1 MERSVYY
8 ERIKELLLRHCVELH
23 ADGRNNLQDS
33 AIHSEYFYR
42 DLLNIVFSLHLE
54 NANQLDPNMKGYD
67 LVDREAG
74 VCFQV
79 SKSATSEKVNT
90 TLKKISEVT
99 SERYRIRFMF
109 LVQKAPSFRADFD
122 SYENVVFD
130 PAEDILDV
138 ESVLSL
144 IINLDIQR
152 LERAYRLVCEELEGC
167 SGLSAIEEH
176 GANSTPQYCERDYV
190 KRMLD
195 DRIKELGPKFTPKL
209 NIQTEASDLFT
220 GLLETESFSEAVSES
235 LLGLQAPIS
244 SMYKNLNCL
253 QDLTYSTK
261 IKEILGRIEFASAL
275 AKQSHGSE
283 LYKQLNSITLMSD
296 DLFYAMS
303 ELQGHAEPNKLQLL
317 YISFGEYRNAN
328 LQIELILKRSGR
340 ALNGP
345 LLIVRGV
352 AGVGK
357 SHLFADSCLKAF
369 SENRLVYLALG
380 QYFVKGISP
389 INQLVE
395 QLAPGIDPR
404 SFFASIAKSAGEKRA
419 LIAIDALNEGDGQ
432 FIWKNWLTRL
442 MNEIKAY
449 PNIRLAVSV
458 RSPLE
463 DSVIPEGLKFSSD
476 VCQVVLDG
484 FASNK
489 RYAIKSFC
497 SYYNLTLPQFPSFG
511 SEACNPLFLKLTCD
525 YLSTTSE
532 TRYSCP
538 RSFGKLM
545 GAYLEKVTKI
555 ICANPDIDLG
565 FGSDIVVRTA
575 LNMVDAS
582 TYSYG
587 SIPWNQASKIACK
600 LARDEG
606 ANKPSRLIEL
616 MVSEGILNKTYRYGM
631 ETEQATFSF
640 ERLENYFEALS
651 CIQNVGGSNVID
663 AIKGN
668 ECFRDLI
675 NERKS
680 TCGHEGT
687 FEVLACLLP
696 DLFDIEL
703 MDVLDPEIL
712 DSDASVPFW
721 IISSLQWRDVS
732 VISASLQRFVDERI
746 LPYRK
751 ERGDFLLR
759 LLADSL
765 NPNTVFNADCL
776 NGILMGWS
784 ANERDAKWTS
794 IVSLSSSELIDPL
807 DIVEWIWDYA
817 SELNEHVARLAALS
831 LMWLLAST
839 DNRLRDRATKA
850 LACIL
855 ANRSAIAANLVQKL
869 VSIDDDYIIERTLAA
884 MLGAFWLSD
893 NRAQWVDTAFRI
905 RDFVFAST
913 HTYPNI
919 LVRDYARSL
928 CEGIVS
934 EEAATMDD
942 FANINPPYSSEW
954 DSLVMSNERQ
964 EDTVDSVASKFGDSS
979 DERLSVSKIIHSMRT
994 EHGKHRGMYGDFGR
1008 YTFGS
1013 AVRLWSNQWNEQEL
1027 ANMVVAQILK
1037 KHYSIESFAEFDAM
1051 VARHEGRFGRRVER
1065 IGKKYQ
1071 WIETHRLL
1079 ARLVD
1084 NYPPFEIEHTYKE
1097 GYEAAKDAHF
1107 SFSKSLLSLLIES
1120 NISNER
1126 TAVDFDEIRRLQESW
1141 DENEWVSAERKTL
1154 LSDGEVQQKLICWRN
1169 IDPTFVWQ
1177 NSHPEATK
1185 SLFVDK
1191 LFLPKNDRANWL
1203 SSNEGYELLD
1213 NYRAVLLNQVEY
1225 IPLAVSAGMPSSYGK
1240 IDGSSLYWL
1249 SGGVFIPHSAI
1260 HSFISLHNEMNGN
1273 GVPERSFAFNFLY
1286 DYCGT
1291 SVFHSTRAVWDSEM
1305 QAGTE
1310 SYIIAAQHYE
1320 GGLYDDSSFENNE
1333 SPEFYLPCEEL
1344 IREYSLVHRGIS
1356 DWLDPEGE
1364 LVCFDSSAHG
1374 FKESVLLFEKTRL
1387 ESFLNKNDY
1396 VLAWGE
1402 FFSKD
1407 FEDKRHYWWQSVIR
1421 TNGGKYEATVDREEN
1436 DAEDIV
1442 FENPDTDPR
1451 KFRLNAGLNEDS

>member
-8 ERIKELLLRHCVELH
+8 EKIKELLLRHCVELH

-33 AIHSEYFYR
+33 AVHSEYFYR
-42 DLLNIVFSLHLE
+42 DLLNIVFSLHLK

-74 VCFQV
+74 ICFQV
-79 SKSATSEKVNT
+79 SKSATSEKVNS
-90 TLKKISEVT
+90 TLKKISEIS

-109 LVQKAPSFRADFD
+109 LVQKAPNFRANFKP
-122 SYENVVFD
+122 YENVIFD
-130 PAEDILDV
+130 PAKDILDV
-138 ESVLSL
+138 ESVLRF
-144 IINLDIQR
+144 IIDLDIQR
-152 LERAYRLVCEELEGC
+152 LEQVYKIVCAELDGFSC
-167 SGLSAIEEH
+167 LSLSKEH
-176 GANSTPQYCERDYV
+176 ESDSTPYFCERDYV
-190 KRMLD
+190 KRLLD
-195 DRIKELGPKFTPKL
+195 DRIKELGPKYSPEL
-209 NIQTEASDLFT
+209 NIQTEASDLFA
-220 GLLETESFSEAVSES
+220 GLLETESFYETVNES
-235 LLGLQAPIS
+235 LLGLQAPIC
-244 SMYKNLNCL
+244 SMHKNLDCL
-253 QDLTYSTK
+253 RDLTGTMQ
-261 IKEILGRIEFASAL
+261 IEGVLGRIESAGTL
-275 AKQSHGSE
+275 AKQSHGPG
-283 LYKQLNSITLMSD
+283 LYKQLDSIISMSD
-296 DLFYAMS
+296 ELFFAMS
-303 ELQGHAEPNKLQLL
+303 ELQDYKNHSKFQAL
-317 YISFGEYRNAN
+317 YSSYDEYRNAE
-328 LQIELILKRSGR
+328 LKIELILNHSGR
-340 ALNGP
+340 ALKGP
-345 LLIVRGV
+345 LLIVEGV

-357 SHLFADSCLKAF
+357 SHLFAYSCLKAL

-380 QYFVKGISP
+380 QYFAKGISP

-395 QLAPGIDPR
+395 QFAPGIEPH
-404 SFFASIAKSAGEKRA
+404 SFFTSISKAAGENRV

-442 MNEIKAY
+442 INEIKEY

-463 DSVIPEGLKFSSD
+463 DSVIPDELRISSD

-484 FASNK
+484 FSSNK
-489 RYAIKSFC
+489 RYAIESFC

-545 GAYLEKVTKI
+545 AAYLEKVTKR
-555 ICANPDIDLG
+555 ICAHPDIDLG
-565 FGSDIVVRTA
+565 FDSDVVVRSA
-575 LNMVDAS
+575 LNMVAAS
-582 TYSYG
+582 TYRYG

-616 MVSEGILNKTYRYGM
+616 MVSEGILNKTHRYGM

-640 ERLENYFEALS
+640 ERLENYFEALN
-651 CIQNVGGSNVID
+651 CIHVVGGSAVTD

-668 ECFRDLI
+668 KYFRGLI

-703 MDVLDPEIL
+703 IDVLDPEIL

-732 VISASLQRFVDERI
+732 VISVNLQKFIDERI
-746 LPYRK
+746 LPNRQ

-776 NGILMGWS
+776 NGVLMSWS
-784 ANERDAKWTS
+784 AKERDAKWTS
-794 IVSLSSSELIDPL
+794 IVSLSNSELIDPL

-817 SELNEHVARLAALS
+817 SELNEHTARLAALS

-855 ANRSAIAANLVQKL
+855 ANRSAIAAILVQEL
-869 VSIDDDYIIERTLAA
+869 VSIDDDYIIERSFAA
-884 MLGAFWLSD
+884 MLGAFWVSD
-893 NRAQWVDTAFRI
+893 NRAQWVDVAFRI

-954 DSLVMSNERQ
+954 DSLTMSNEQ
-964 EDTVDSVASKFGDSS
+964 QKETVDSIASEFGDSS
-979 DERLSVSKIIHSMRT
+979 GERLSVSKIVHSMRT

-1027 ANMVVAQILK
+1027 ADMVVAQILK
-1037 KHYSIESFAEFDAM
+1037 KRYSIEYFAEFDAL

-1071 WIETHRLL
+1071 WIETYRLL
-1079 ARLVD
+1079 ARLDD

-1097 GYEAAKDAHF
+1097 GYEAAKGAHF
-1107 SFSKSLLSLLIES
+1107 SFSKSLLSRLIES
-1120 NISNER
+1120 NISDEC
-1126 TAVDFDEIRRLQESW
+1126 TTVDYDEIRRLQESW
-1141 DENEWVSAERKTL
+1141 DENKWVSAERKTL
-1154 LSDGEVQQKLICWRN
+1154 LSDGAVQQKLICWRD

-1185 SLFVDK
+1185 CLFVDK

-1213 NYRAVLLNQVEY
+1213 KYRAVVLNQVEY

-1240 IDGSSLYWL
+1240 IDGASLYWL

-1260 HSFISLHNEMNGN
+1260 HSFINLHNEMNDN

-1291 SVFHSTRAVWDSEM
+1291 SAFHSTRAAWDSEM
-1305 QAGTE
+1305 QTGTE

-1320 GGLYDDSSFENNE
+1320 GGLYDDSSFKNNE

-1374 FKESVLLFEKTRL
+1374 FKESVLLFEKSRL

-1407 FEDKRHYWWQSVIR
+1407 FEDKRHYWWQSVLR
-1421 TNGGKYEATVDREEN
+1421 TNGGKYKATVDREEN

-1451 KFRLNAGLNEDS
+1451 KFKLSTGLSADS

>member
-8 ERIKELLLRHCVELH
+8 DKIKELLLRHCVELH

-33 AIHSEYFYR
+33 AVHSEYFYR
-42 DLLNIVFSLHLE
+42 DLLNIVFSLHLK

-74 VCFQV
+74 ICFQV
-79 SKSATSEKVNT
+79 SKSATSEKVNS
-90 TLKKISEVT
+90 TLKKISEIS

-109 LVQKAPSFRADFD
+109 LVQKAPNFRTDFK
-122 SYENVVFD
+122 SYENVIFD
-130 PAEDILDV
+130 PAIDILDV

-144 IINLDIQR
+144 IIDLDIQR
-152 LERAYRLVCEELEGC
+152 LEQAYRLVCAELD
-167 SGLSAIEEH
+167 SFSALSAIEEH
-176 GANSTPQYCERDYV
+176 GADSTPYYCERDYV
-190 KRMLD
+190 KHMLD
-195 DRIKELGPKFTPKL
+195 DRIKELGPKYTPEL

-220 GLLETESFSEAVSES
+220 GLLETESFSKAVSES

-244 SMYKNLNCL
+244 SMYKKLNYLC
-253 QDLTYSTK
+253 DLTYSTK
-261 IKEILGRIEFASAL
+261 IKEILGRIESASAL
-275 AKQSHGSE
+275 AKQSHGPE
-283 LYKQLNSITLMSD
+283 LYKQLNSITSMSD
-296 DLFYAMS
+296 DLFFVMS
-303 ELQGHAEPNKLQLL
+303 ELQDHVEPDKLRLF
-317 YISFGEYRNAN
+317 YNSFDEYRYAK
-328 LQIELILKRSGR
+328 LQIELILNRSGR
-340 ALNGP
+340 ALNGS

-357 SHLFADSCLKAF
+357 SHLFADSCLNAF

-395 QLAPGIDPR
+395 QLAPGIDPH
-404 SFFASIAKSAGEKRA
+404 SFFASIAKFAGEKRV

-442 MNEIKAY
+442 MNEIKTY

-463 DSVIPEGLKFSSD
+463 DSILPEGLKLSSD
-476 VCQVVLDG
+476 VSQVVLDG

-489 RYAIKSFC
+489 RYAIESFC
-497 SYYNLTLPQFPSFG
+497 SYYNLALPQFPSFG

-525 YLSTTSE
+525 YLSATSE
-532 TRYSCP
+532 TRYSWP

-555 ICANPDIDLG
+555 ICAHPDIDLG
-565 FGSDIVVRTA
+565 FDSGIVVQTA
-575 LNMVDAS
+575 LNIIADS

-587 SIPWNQASKIACK
+587 YIPWNQASIIACR

-616 MVSEGILNKTYRYGM
+616 MVSEGILNKTHRYGM
-631 ETEQATFSF
+631 ETEQAIFSF

-651 CIQNVGGSNVID
+651 CIQDAGGSTDIGVI
-663 AIKGN
+663 
-668 ECFRDLI
+668 
-675 NERKS
+675 KS
-680 TCGHEGT
+680 NNYFQGFIDEWNSNRGHEGT

-703 MDVLDPEIL
+703 IDVLDPEIL
-712 DSDASVPFW
+712 DSDASVPGW

-732 VISASLQRFVDERI
+732 VISVNLQRFIDERI
-746 LPYRK
+746 LPYRQ

-765 NPNTVFNADCL
+765 NPNTVFNADYL
-776 NGILMGWS
+776 NGVLMSWS
-784 ANERDAKWTS
+784 AKERDAKWTS
-794 IVSLSSSELIDPL
+794 IVSLSNSELIDPL

-817 SELNEHVARLAALS
+817 SELNEHTARLAALS

-855 ANRSAIAANLVQKL
+855 ANRSAIAANLVQEL
-869 VSIDDDYIIERTLAA
+869 VSIDDDYIIERSFAA
-884 MLGAFWLSD
+884 MLGAFWVSD
-893 NRAQWVDTAFRI
+893 NRAQWVDVAFRI
-905 RDFVFAST
+905 RDFVFDST

-934 EEAATMDD
+934 EEAATIDD

-954 DSLVMSNERQ
+954 DSLTMSNEQ
-964 EDTVDSVASKFGDSS
+964 QKETVDSIASKFGDSS
-979 DERLSVSKIIHSMRT
+979 DERLSVSKIVHSMRT

-1027 ANMVVAQILK
+1027 ADMVVAQILK
-1037 KHYSIESFAEFDAM
+1037 KRYSIECFAEFDAL

-1071 WIETHRLL
+1071 WIETYRLL
-1079 ARLVD
+1079 ARLDD
-1084 NYPPFEIEHTYKE
+1084 NYPPFEIEHTYKK
-1097 GYEAAKDAHF
+1097 GYEAAKGAHF
-1107 SFSKSLLSLLIES
+1107 SFSKSLLSRPIES
-1120 NISNER
+1120 DISDECT
-1126 TAVDFDEIRRLQESW
+1126 TADYDEIRRLQETW
-1141 DENEWVSAERKTL
+1141 DENKWVSAERKTL
-1154 LSDGEVQQKLICWRN
+1154 LSDGAIQQKLICWRD

-1185 SLFVDK
+1185 CLFVDK

-1203 SSNEGYELLD
+1203 NSNEGYELLD
-1213 NYRAVLLNQVEY
+1213 KYRAVVLNQVEY

-1240 IDGSSLYWL
+1240 IDGASLYWL

-1260 HSFISLHNEMNGN
+1260 HSFIILHNEMNGN

-1291 SVFHSTRAVWDSEM
+1291 SAFHSTRAAWDSEM
-1305 QAGTE
+1305 QTGTE
-1310 SYIIAAQHYE
+1310 SYIIATQHYE
-1320 GGLYDDSSFENNE
+1320 GGLYDDSSFKNNE

-1344 IREYSLVHRGIS
+1344 IHEYSLVHRGIS

-1374 FKESVLLFEKTRL
+1374 FKESVLLFEKSRL

-1421 TNGGKYEATVDREEN
+1421 TIGGKYETTVDREEN

-1442 FENPDTDPR
+1442 FENPNTDPL
-1451 KFRLNAGLNEDS
+1451 KFKLNAGLNADS